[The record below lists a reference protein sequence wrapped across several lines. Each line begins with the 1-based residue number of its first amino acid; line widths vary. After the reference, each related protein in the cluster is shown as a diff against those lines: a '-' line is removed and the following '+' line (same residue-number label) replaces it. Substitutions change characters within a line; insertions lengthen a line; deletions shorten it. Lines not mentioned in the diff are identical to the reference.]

1 MTHKNEQADKKA
13 ERLMDEYQR
22 FFVPATNAVSFES
35 HARFEIY
42 SAYPEKP
49 FVMSDQAAPRRSRRA

>member
-1 MTHKNEQADKKA
+1 MTRNNDQAEKKA

-22 FFVPATNAVSFES
+22 FFVPATDAVSFES

-42 SAYPEKP
+42 SAYPDKP
-49 FVMSDQAAPRRSRRA
+49 FVMSDQATPRRTRRA